1 MKVSKFQMI
10 FLEALEMEAVAN
22 EQLPPPPP
30 APRRQRERTCEE
42 FFQVMSDLE
51 FVRTFRFS
59 KDAVRH
65 ITGLL
70 GVNTFFFIIILFLKG
85 HFRKHEISLCIC

>member
-1 MKVSKFQMI
+1 MKVVKFQMD
-10 FLEALEMEAVAN
+10 FLEALEMEAIAN

-30 APRRQRERTCEE
+30 APRRQRERSCEE

-51 FVRTFRFS
+51 FMRTFRFS
-59 KDAVRH
+59 KEGVRH

-70 GVNTFFFIIILFLKG
+70 GVNTFLFIII
-85 HFRKHEISLCIC
+85 IC

>member
-1 MKVSKFQMI
+1 MKVVKFQMD

-30 APRRQRERTCEE
+30 APRRQRERSCEE

-51 FVRTFRFS
+51 FMRT
-59 KDAVRH
+59 
-65 ITGLL
+65 L
-70 GVNTFFFIIILFLKG
+70 GS
-85 HFRKHEISLCIC
+85 RKKVFATSLVS